1 MQRCACD
8 RRPVNWYAHPHTTY
22 RRSAA
27 HRNRHPDRST
37 LPTRSPGQTRT
48 STRRKPP
55 KYTAKKCFIGSNTKT
70 PRPPHRVDRP
80 VALRPVRSSAIPQTV
95 AMHTLLRSG
104 QRGIRGT
111 VTGCGCPTRSPAC
124 ALTSAGNP
132 RNPHHPRPPSD
143 PQAHRAERGSSTRPS
158 IHPDSGRLRIPIRSN
173 RSRHPNQTWATGH
186 QRHARRS
193 RCARNQPLT
202 RQERYSCLSR
212 APVRLPNTLCPHSN
226 LTECRT
232 AAKIIFS
239 TRLQLS
245 KQPSYSRALSHITPD
260 SPHITTANASG
271 RVEGWPRVSRRG
283 GAISSFLYLESTGEK
298 RRRLWE

>member
-111 VTGCGCPTRSPAC
+111 VTGCGCPTRSPAR

-132 RNPHHPRPPSD
+132 RNPHHPRPPSE
-143 PQAHRAERGSSTRPS
+143 PQEHRAERGSSTAGSIPNSCRDACPLDPSELWPIPDPDPLEPLETPKPNMGHRPPATRPP
-158 IHPDSGRLRIPIRSN
+158 IPLRSQPTAYEAGALLLFVS
-173 RSRHPNQTWATGH
+173 S
-186 QRHARRS
+186 AR
-193 RCARNQPLT
+193 P
-202 RQERYSCLSR
+202 
-212 APVRLPNTLCPHSN
+212 
-226 LTECRT
+226 
-232 AAKIIFS
+232 
-239 TRLQLS
+239 
-245 KQPSYSRALSHITPD
+245 PS
-260 SPHITTANASG
+260 
-271 RVEGWPRVSRRG
+271 
-283 GAISSFLYLESTGEK
+283 
-298 RRRLWE
+298 